1 MPFIAYDLSLQ
12 VIKELRAP
20 LECIRAAR
28 NASLAAQLDD
38 AADSIHSNLC
48 EAGGRFG
55 DDRTRIFRI
64 SYGSLREVRG
74 QLEIAVAKGWLGGA
88 EPVHAT
94 AYRLG
99 GMLFRLAKL

>member
-12 VIKELRAP
+12 LIKELRAP
-20 LECIRAAR
+20 LKAIRAS
-28 NASLAAQLDD
+28 NASLAKQLDD
-38 AADSIHSNLC
+38 AADSVHSNLC

-55 DDRTRIFRI
+55 DDRTRLFRY

-74 QLEIAVAKGWLGGA
+74 QLEIAVAKGWLDGA
-88 EPVHAT
+88 EPAHAI
-94 AYRLG
+94 ADRLG